1 MADIAVRTVSYP
13 TLTTATKPMIHV
25 GDRPVDQNSCLSGE
39 AITEGAPV
47 RIDTATGKVLNAL
60 ATTAPNAAVKG
71 IALKTV
77 AANQAVTIV
86 SRGLIEGLNLDA
98 IGYGAP
104 VYLSNTPG
112 RVADA
117 AGTVSTIIGYVFGVR
132 GDVPNAPMSKLLK
145 VTL

>member
-13 TLTTATKPMIHV
+13 TLTTSTKPAIHV
-25 GDRPVDQNSCLSGE
+25 GERPVDQFSGLSGE

-47 RIDTATGKVLNAL
+47 RIDSATGKVLNAL
-60 ATTAPNAAVKG
+60 ATTAPNAAAKG

-86 SRGLIEGLNLDA
+86 SRGTIEGHNLDA
-98 IGYGAP
+98 MAYGAA
-104 VYLSNTPG
+104 VYLSNTAG

-117 AGTVSTIIGYVFGVR
+117 AGTVSTVIGYVFGVR